1 MKGGGDYV
9 WLSLKW
15 KKNPFSENFKSRY
28 LHKCIRFLFMVQKRF
43 NLPNQKYTYH
53 NR

>member
-1 MKGGGDYV
+1 MKGGG
-9 WLSLKW
+9 LCMTQFKM
-15 KKNPFSENFKSRY
+15 KENPFSENFKSRY